1 MHAGFALR
9 GHSPEKDC
17 SIETST
23 DSTEF
28 LFFDFDWTRLSES
41 PQQYFHVFFLLV
53 NGSCRAPKVEM
64 GFIYMVPSKLDEE
77 RAATAHTYIY
87 IYMYGLVI

>member
-1 MHAGFALR
+1 MHEGFEGR

-28 LFFDFDWTRLSES
+28 LFFDFDWTRLHVRKPPTVLSC
-41 PQQYFHVFFLLV
+41 VFFAGEWKL
-53 NGSCRAPKVEM
+53 SCP
-64 GFIYMVPSKLDEE
+64 
-77 RAATAHTYIY
+77 
-87 IYMYGLVI
+87 

>member
-28 LFFDFDWTRLSES
+28 LFFDFDWIRLSES
-41 PQQYFHVFFLLV
+41 QQFHVFFA
-53 NGSCRAPKVEM
+53 GEW
-64 GFIYMVPSKLDEE
+64 KLPCP
-77 RAATAHTYIY
+77 
-87 IYMYGLVI
+87 